1 MEASRCDEEG
11 PRSSEVATSLTT
23 LPEDADAGLRWRDGV
38 GACTR
43 EAPAAPAAEGVGVVE
58 ARAAPAAEGGGVGA
72 LSPLSMLRRN
82 ETKQQQKNTWV
93 LRSNVQPP
101 WRARHVS
108 AVCFHTGESQRTRSL
123 GASQGAGP
131 GTVLL
136 GQQKLNCC

>member
-1 MEASRCDEEG
+1 
-11 PRSSEVATSLTT
+11 

-82 ETKQQQKNTWV
+82 ETKQQQKKKKKYLGEQDTYPQCASTLANLSAPVPWGPAKEQGLV
-93 LRSNVQPP
+93 L
-101 WRARHVS
+101 
-108 AVCFHTGESQRTRSL
+108 FSL
-123 GASQGAGP
+123 
-131 GTVLL
+131 VN
-136 GQQKLNCC
+136 KN